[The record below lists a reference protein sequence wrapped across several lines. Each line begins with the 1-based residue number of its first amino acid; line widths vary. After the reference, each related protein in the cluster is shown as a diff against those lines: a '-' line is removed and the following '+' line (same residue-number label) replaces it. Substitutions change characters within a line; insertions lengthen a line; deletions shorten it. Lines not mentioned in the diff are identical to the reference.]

1 MTSNLPGD
9 PQDFFRPEFIN
20 RIDEIVRFRPLELAD
35 LRPIVGMQIE
45 RLKERMADRKLDL
58 ELTDAALNRLA
69 TLGYDPAFGAR
80 PLRRVV
86 QRELAARLA
95 MLLLSGEVE
104 EGRTVLVD
112 VAGDDFTISVRA
124 LVSG

>member
-80 PLRRVV
+80 PLKRVV
-86 QRELAARLA
+86 QRELADRLA